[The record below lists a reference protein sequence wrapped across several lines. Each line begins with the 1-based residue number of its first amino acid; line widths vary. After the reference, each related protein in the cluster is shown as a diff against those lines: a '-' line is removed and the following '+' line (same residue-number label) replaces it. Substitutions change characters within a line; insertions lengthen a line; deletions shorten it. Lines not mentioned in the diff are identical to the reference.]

1 MNSKGLTLTI
11 IFKAQSLN
19 YGEGIGNI
27 SELKKLARGNGNV
40 YTFASR
46 QALRY
51 DIARIGNKLYDWNLE
66 IVDKSKGTIQFKDKL
81 NIKDSQ
87 EMDLFGYM
95 KTSKKSAENEEGG
108 SETRSAAVRL
118 SHAISLEEYKSD
130 MDFLTNK
137 GLADRIKQ
145 FPNLANIEQHLSYY
159 TYTVTVDLSRIGKD
173 GNIELSQEEKT
184 TRVLQLLEIIKVLNR
199 DIRGREE
206 NLSPLFIVG
215 GIYNI
220 NSPFFLGRIK
230 LEAKGEEFK
239 IDTKVLESAMEL
251 KIGENSV
258 KENTFVGIV
267 PNEFKNEIELR
278 ELFGE
283 KMLSIQE
290 FFSEIENEIKEYYSK

>member
-27 SELKKLARGNGNV
+27 SELKKFARGNGNV

-66 IVDKSKGTIQFKDKL
+66 VVDKSKGTIQFKDEL

-173 GNIELSQEEKT
+173 GNIELGQEEKT
-184 TRVLQLLEIIKVLNR
+184 TRVFQLLEIIKVLNR

-258 KENTFVGIV
+258 KENTFAGIV
-267 PNEFKNEIELR
+267 PNEFKNEIELK

-283 KMLSIQE
+283 KMLSIQG
-290 FFSEIENEIKEYYSK
+290 FFSEIESEIKEYYSK

>member
-66 IVDKSKGTIQFKDKL
+66 VVDKSKGTIQFKDEL

-290 FFSEIENEIKEYYSK
+290 FFSEIENEIKEYYEE

>member
-66 IVDKSKGTIQFKDKL
+66 VVDKSKGTIQFKDEL

>member
-66 IVDKSKGTIQFKDKL
+66 VVDKSKGTIQFKDEL

-173 GNIELSQEEKT
+173 WNIELSQEEKT

>member
-66 IVDKSKGTIQFKDKL
+66 VVDKSKGTIQFKDEL

-130 MDFLTNK
+130 MDFLNNK

-173 GNIELSQEEKT
+173 GNIELGQEEKT
-184 TRVLQLLEIIKVLNR
+184 TRVFQLLEIIKVLNR

-258 KENTFVGIV
+258 KENTFAGIV
-267 PNEFKNEIELR
+267 PNEFKNEIELK

-283 KMLSIQE
+283 KMLSIQG
-290 FFSEIENEIKEYYSK
+290 FFSEIESEIKEYYSK

>member
-66 IVDKSKGTIQFKDKL
+66 VVDKSKGTIQFKDEL

-258 KENTFVGIV
+258 KENTFAGIV
-267 PNEFKNEIELR
+267 PNEFKNEIELK

-283 KMLSIQE
+283 KMLSIQG

>member
-66 IVDKSKGTIQFKDKL
+66 VVDKEKGTVQFKDEL

-95 KTSKKSAENEEGG
+95 KTSKKSAENEDGG

-118 SHAISLEEYKSD
+118 SHALSLEEYKSD

-137 GLADRIKQ
+137 GLADRIPAY
-145 FPNLANIEQHLSYY
+145 PNLANIEQHLSYY
-159 TYTVTVDLSRIGKD
+159 TYTVTVDLPRVGKD

-184 TRVLQLLEIIKVLNR
+184 NRVLQLLEIIKILNR

-230 LEAKGEEFK
+230 LEAKGEDFK

-258 KENTFVGIV
+258 KENTFAGIV
-267 PNEFKNEIELR
+267 PNEFKNEEELK
-278 ELFGE
+278 ELFGD
-283 KMLSIQE
+283 KMLGIQE
-290 FFSEIENEIKEYYSK
+290 FFDEIENEVKEYYAE

>member
-51 DIARIGNKLYDWNLE
+51 DIARIGNNLYDWNLE
-66 IVDKSKGTIQFKDKL
+66 VVDKSKGTIQFKDKL

>member
-66 IVDKSKGTIQFKDKL
+66 VVDKSKGTIQFKDKL

-251 KIGENSV
+251 KIRENSV

>member
-66 IVDKSKGTIQFKDKL
+66 VVDKSKGTIQFKDEL

-130 MDFLTNK
+130 MDFLNNK

-239 IDTKVLESAMEL
+239 INTKVLESAMEL

-267 PNEFKNEIELR
+267 PNEFKNEIELK

-283 KMLSIQE
+283 KMLSIQG
-290 FFSEIENEIKEYYSK
+290 FLVK

>member
-66 IVDKSKGTIQFKDKL
+66 VVDKSKGTIQFKDEL

-95 KTSKKSAENEEGG
+95 KTSKKAAENEEGG

-173 GNIELSQEEKT
+173 GNIELGQEEKT
-184 TRVLQLLEIIKVLNR
+184 TRVFQLLEIIKVLNR

-258 KENTFVGIV
+258 KENTFAGIV
-267 PNEFKNEIELR
+267 PNEFKNEIELK

-283 KMLSIQE
+283 KMLSIQG
-290 FFSEIENEIKEYYSK
+290 FFSEIESEIKEYYSK

>member
-66 IVDKSKGTIQFKDKL
+66 VVDKSKGTIQFKDKL

-283 KMLSIQE
+283 NMLSIQE

>member
-51 DIARIGNKLYDWNLE
+51 DIARIGNKLYNWNLE
-66 IVDKSKGTIQFKDKL
+66 VVDKEKGTIQFKDEL

-95 KTSKKSAENEEGG
+95 KTSKKSAENEDGG
-108 SETRSAAVRL
+108 SETRSATVRL
-118 SHAISLEEYKSD
+118 SHALSLEEYKSD

-137 GLADRIKQ
+137 GLADRIDE
-145 FPNLANIEQHLSYY
+145 FPNLANVEQHLSYY
-159 TYTVTVDLSRIGKD
+159 TYTVTVDLPRVGKD

-184 TRVLQLLEIIKVLNR
+184 NRVLQLLEIIKILNR

-220 NSPFFLGRIK
+220 NTPFFLGRIK
-230 LEAKGEEFK
+230 LEAKGEDFK
-239 IDTKVLESAMEL
+239 IDTKILESAMEL

-258 KENTFVGIV
+258 KENTFAGIV
-267 PNEFKNEIELR
+267 PNEFKNEEELK
-278 ELFGE
+278 ELFGD

-290 FFSEIENEIKEYYSK
+290 FFDKIEREVKEYYEE